1 MANIDVTKIE
11 GYADMTPEDK
21 VAALEAYEYDDG
33 SNLKAAVDKATHEAA
48 EYKKQLKA
56 LQDEQKKGD
65 GEASQ
70 TIQSLKAQVE
80 QLTRTNTIAEY
91 TSQYLAL
98 GYTAEMAKETAEAQF
113 DGDISK
119 VMDNQR
125 IFLEEKEKSIKAE
138 LLKQTPRPGQGGTG
152 TPSGGMT
159 KEKFQKLSFAER
171 AKFAAEHPEEY
182 EQFYKS

>member
-11 GYADMTPEDK
+11 GYAEMSPEDK

-33 SNLKAAVDKATHEAA
+33 SNLKSAVDKATHEAA

-56 LQDEQKKGD
+56 LQEKLNSEG

-70 TIQSLKAQVE
+70 TIQSLKEQVE
-80 QLTRTNTIAEY
+80 QLTRTNTLAEY
-91 TSQYLAL
+91 TAQYLAL
-98 GYTAEMAKETAEAQF
+98 GYTAEMAKSSAEAQF
-113 DGDISK
+113 DGDIATVIS
-119 VMDNQR
+119 NQKT
-125 IFLEEKEKSIKAE
+125 FLEEKEKSIKAE

-152 TPSGGMT
+152 VPSSGMT
-159 KEKFQKLSFAER
+159 KEKFKKLSFAER

-182 EQFYKS
+182 EQFYN

>member
-1 MANIDVTKIE
+1 MANIDVSKIE

-21 VAALEAYEYDDG
+21 IAALEAYEYDDG
-33 SNLKAAVDKATHEAA
+33 SNLKSAVDKATHEAA

-56 LQDEQKKGD
+56 LQEKLNSEG
-65 GEASQ
+65 GEANQ
-70 TIQSLKAQVE
+70 TIQTLQEQVA

-91 TSQYLAL
+91 ATQYLAL
-98 GYTAEMAKETAEAQF
+98 GYTAEMAKESAEAQF
-113 DGDISK
+113 DGDIAK
-119 VMDNQR
+119 VIDNQR

-152 TPSGGMT
+152 TPSSGMT
-159 KEKFQKLSFAER
+159 KEKFKKLSFADR

-182 EQFYKS
+182 EQFYKN